1 MAAQDTTHIIAGAVV
16 AADGQVTPV
25 RWDSADMLASLYRLI
40 GCNSVDLVRLDD
52 DLDMWVDDEGS
63 FGTPYP
69 NWAITAVAAA
79 YGRVHQR
86 YFGTAVFTGGVDEEG
101 NSLSLSPAQLQQ
113 LTEMLTE

>member
-25 RWDSADMLASLYRLI
+25 SWDSADMLASLYRLI
-40 GCNSVDLVRLDD
+40 GCDAVDLVRLDD
-52 DLDMWVDDEGS
+52 DLDMWIDDEGAIGNP
-63 FGTPYP
+63 FP

-79 YGRVHQR
+79 HGHVHQR
-86 YFGTAVFTGGVDEEG
+86 YFGTAVFTGGADEEG